1 MEKYTL
7 IYSES
12 FKKSLQ
18 ANIFEWQNELLLPDE
33 KIRQFVQAIYHS
45 FNHLKQVP
53 EIYEN
58 VADRYGFDRSTY
70 RILIGKSFALFY
82 RIIQEEQTILIG
94 NMFKQKQLKLQ
105 PEKTITGKAQ

>member
-33 KIRQFVQAIYHS
+33 KIANLFKRFITHS
-45 FNHLKQVP
+45 
-53 EIYEN
+53 
-58 VADRYGFDRSTY
+58 
-70 RILIGKSFALFY
+70 
-82 RIIQEEQTILIG
+82 TI
-94 NMFKQKQLKLQ
+94 
-105 PEKTITGKAQ
+105 

>member
-18 ANIFEWQNELLLPDE
+18 ANIFEWQNELLVPDE
-33 KIRQFVQAIYHS
+33 KIRQFVQAIYHL
-45 FNHLKQVP
+45 FNHLKQFS
-53 EIYEN
+53 EMYEN
-58 VADRYGFDRSTY
+58 VADRYGFDRPTY

-82 RIIQEEQTILIG
+82 RIIQEEHTILIG
-94 NMFKQKQLKLQ
+94 NIFKQKQLKLQ
-105 PEKTITGKAQ
+105 LEKNYHR

>member
-7 IYSES
+7 IYSEY

-45 FNHLKQVP
+45 FNHLKQFP
-53 EIYEN
+53 EMYEN
-58 VADRYGFDRSTY
+58 VADRYGFDRPTY
-70 RILIGKSFALFY
+70 QILIGKSFALFY
-82 RIIQEEQTILIG
+82 RINQEEHSILIG

-105 PEKTITGKAQ
+105 LEKTITGKAQ